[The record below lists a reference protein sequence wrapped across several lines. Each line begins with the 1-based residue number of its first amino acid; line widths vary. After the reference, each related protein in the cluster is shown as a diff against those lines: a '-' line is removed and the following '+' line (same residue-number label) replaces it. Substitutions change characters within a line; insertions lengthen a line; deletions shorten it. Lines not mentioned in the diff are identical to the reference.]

1 MESFLCKPRLNL
13 WAGSEPFVPEA
24 FKWFPQL
31 TVTTFKQ
38 RVHGWHQKVR
48 GLFLEINEEQQMKS
62 YPQAWVNIGQIH
74 NLKFLFR
81 TRYDSHCLYL
91 DLHPHP
97 PLPLQETVSVSV
109 NKMALCY
116 TFWVQLSFFSF
127 LARWINGWEENQ
139 SSQPGIF
146 PFGGFHFL
154 EILDNSQIMCFNVL
168 SPRVYL
174 GR

>member
-1 MESFLCKPRLNL
+1 
-13 WAGSEPFVPEA
+13 
-24 FKWFPQL
+24 
-31 TVTTFKQ
+31 
-38 RVHGWHQKVR
+38 
-48 GLFLEINEEQQMKS
+48 MKS

-154 EILDNSQIMCFNVL
+154 EILDNSQLCVL
-168 SPRVYL
+168 MSCHQECIWGGKNTFPCWTIGWIRKHPAITALSDTKKTHTEYL
-174 GR
+174 